1 MKYENM
7 NNEAIYDS
15 SKTTK
20 VKINTVLSRDEI
32 SHFTRRSDAMG
43 VWAISSVWLAIALI
57 FALMAWATT
66 QTFWLQAP
74 LLLLAVLLLG
84 GRQLALAICMH
95 EATHRTL
102 FATRRLNDELVD
114 WLCARPLGIDLFKYR
129 EHHFIHHTMT
139 GTAEDSDISL
149 IEGLPTTRTSLGRKF
164 ARDLLG
170 ITGLK
175 FLFGRFLMDAGLL
188 KWTVA
193 THLEWLPRRSFMHH
207 MVCLVRNATPT
218 LLTNLAL
225 FYALSVLGYSELY
238 WAWVIAYI
246 IPYPLFIRIRALA
259 EHACTARTLDMFSN
273 TRTTRAG
280 LLARVFV
287 APLNVNYHIEH
298 HALASAPWHRL
309 PELYRLLL
317 ERQIVNPAPSYWD
330 VMSIVSSG
338 KPS

>member
-1 MKYENM
+1 M

-15 SKTTK
+15 SKTTR
-20 VKINTVLSRDEI
+20 VKISSVLSRDEI

-43 VWAISSVWLAIALI
+43 AWAVGSTWLAIALT

-66 QTFWLQAP
+66 QPLWLQVP
-74 LLLLAVLLLG
+74 VLLLSVCLLG
-84 GRQLALAICMH
+84 GRQLALAICTH

-114 WLCARPLGIDLFKYR
+114 WLCARPIGLDLYKYR

-139 GTAEDSDISL
+139 GTADDSDISL
-149 IEGLPTTRTSLGRKF
+149 IEGLPTTRASLIRKF

-170 ITGLK
+170 ITGMK
-175 FLFGRFLMDAGLL
+175 FLIGRILMDVGLV

-193 THLEWLPRRSFMHH
+193 TNVEWLPRRSLMHYIR
-207 MVCLVRNATPT
+207 CFVRNFTPT

-225 FYALSVLGYSELY
+225 FYALSAAGHSELY
-238 WAWVIAYI
+238 LAWIIAYV
-246 IPYPLFIRIRALA
+246 IPYPLFVRIRALA
-259 EHACTARTLDMFSN
+259 EHACTERTLDMFSN

-280 LLARVFV
+280 FIARMFV

-309 PELYRLLL
+309 PEIYRLLL
-317 ERQIVNPAPSYWD
+317 ERQFVKAAPSYWD
-330 VMSIVSSG
+330 VMGIVSSG